1 MNTEVKVGAFTVG
14 GLALVMAVFV
24 FLTNFSFGGDKSYN
38 LYVNFGQ
45 AIGLTP
51 GNAVAYAGVTVG
63 SVEAISPNGPG
74 VLVRVKI
81 QDDVKIPKKSAFTIT
96 SNGVM
101 GAKFVNIQPAVDSDL
116 SDCFQPDDYV
126 EGQGETGIDN
136 VMQGVS
142 AALEQVHELLAN
154 MNDIIGD
161 NDTKAALKDIS
172 MNMRQVTENL
182 NVMTATLANVAVSS
196 QDDIR
201 NMARNLNVMTA
212 SLTRSA
218 NSVESMINT
227 FSGDGTTAE
236 NMRQAVNNL
245 SEASVRINNMAKSLE
260 GVVTDPQVADDLKQ
274 TIHNTRNLTER
285 ADNMMSKIS
294 SIKVGG
300 GLETMYSGGKHDWS
314 SNFDVGLYSG
324 NSYGKIGVSDIGRE
338 NYFNLQA
345 GTRSGAFGGH
355 GGIIDS
361 KAGLGIDLF
370 GGNKVQLSVDAYD
383 PNEFKLR
390 SRLSFEVA
398 PNTYLFAQ
406 MNDINRSK
414 NRATYFGL
422 RRSF

>member
-81 QDDVKIPKKSAFTIT
+81 QDDVKIPRKSAFTIT

-116 SDCFQPDDYV
+116 NDCFQPDDYV

-294 SIKVGG
+294 SIKVSGG
-300 GLETMYSGGKHDWS
+300 METMYSGHNHDWS
-314 SNFDVGLYSG
+314 SNMDVGLYSG
-324 NSYGKIGVSDIGRE
+324 NSYGKIGVSDIGRN

>member
-74 VLVRVKI
+74 VLVKVKI
-81 QDDVKIPKKSAFTIT
+81 KDEVKIPRKSAFTIT

-101 GAKFVNIQPAVDSDL
+101 GAKFVNIQPAQDSDL
-116 SDCFQPDDYV
+116 SDCYQPDDYV

-136 VMQGVS
+136 VMEGVS
-142 AALEQVHELLAN
+142 AALDQVHELLAN
-154 MNDIIGD
+154 LNDIIGD
-161 NDTKAALKDIS
+161 NETKTALKDIS
-172 MNMRQVTENL
+172 MNMRQVTENM

-201 NMARNLNVMTA
+201 NMARNLNLMTA

-218 NSVESMINT
+218 NSVEAMVNT
-227 FSGDGTTAE
+227 FSGDGATAE
-236 NMRQAVNNL
+236 NLKVAVNNL
-245 SEASVRINNMAKSLE
+245 SEASVRLNNMAKSLE
-260 GVVTDPQVADDLKQ
+260 GVVTDPQVADDLKT

-300 GLETMYSGGKHDWS
+300 GLETMYSGNKHDWS
-314 SNFDVGLYSG
+314 SNLDLGLYSG

-338 NYFNLQA
+338 NYFNLQG
-345 GTRSGAFGGH
+345 GTRSGMFGAH

-383 PNEFKLR
+383 PNDFKLR
-390 SRLSFEVA
+390 SRLQFEVA
-398 PNTYLFAQ
+398 PDTYLFTQ
-406 MNDINRSK
+406 VNDINRSRT
-414 NRATYFGL
+414 RATYFGI

>member
-300 GLETMYSGGKHDWS
+300 GMETMYSGHNHDWS
-314 SNFDVGLYSG
+314 SNMDVGLYSG
-324 NSYGKIGVSDIGRE
+324 NSYGKIGVSDIGRN

-345 GTRSGAFGGH
+345 GARSGAFGGH

-406 MNDINRSK
+406 MNDINRS
-414 NRATYFGL
+414 NTRATYFGL